1 MVAEKAFDEEEVAVP
16 GLSLDTAGEPLVEA
30 ADECG
35 ASGEKVSMVGNQIRR
50 FGGGGRG
57 GGVRSDRLLR
67 DQGDASRNRQP
78 EGSESEAGQNLT
90 TCRVGLRRMEE
101 RAGIHSSLR
110 VIGNGNKEAGLW

>member
-50 FGGGGRG
+50 FGGGGEG
-57 GGVRSDRLLR
+57 GGGEVRQAAARSGRCEQKQTARGVRIRGRAESHNLSGWVETNGGAGGHSQQLK
-67 DQGDASRNRQP
+67 GNR
-78 EGSESEAGQNLT
+78 
-90 TCRVGLRRMEE
+90 
-101 RAGIHSSLR
+101 
-110 VIGNGNKEAGLW
+110 